1 MILPAQEVRTH
12 EGKQV
17 KPTQFI
23 FPNTTC
29 IWNGARRGQ
38 EHGGGGNVLVS
49 RVRLGLKD
57 PEHSSV
63 TAIFREASLLEH
75 WQITR
80 S

>member
-17 KPTQFI
+17 K
-23 FPNTTC
+23 PNTTC

-38 EHGGGGNVLVS
+38 EHGGGGSVLVS